1 MMATQTLAVLAM
13 LIARQLAAV
22 QPAAMVLRALNLKR
36 AMMVTRMPAVLVT
49 PIVLQLAAVRL
60 AVTALRALN

>member
-13 LIARQLAAV
+13 LIARQPVVV

-49 PIVLQLAAVRL
+49 PIVLQLAAVPL
-60 AVTALRALN
+60 AVMALRALN